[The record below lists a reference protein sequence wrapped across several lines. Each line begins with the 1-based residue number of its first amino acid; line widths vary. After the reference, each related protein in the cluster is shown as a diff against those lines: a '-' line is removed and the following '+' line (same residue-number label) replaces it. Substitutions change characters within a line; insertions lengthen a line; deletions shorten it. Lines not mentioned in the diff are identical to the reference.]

1 MYDVIESII
10 GHSFS
15 SSSYNVESYI
25 MYCCL
30 VMIVIISVFLMDAVR
45 QLFRRFWR

>member
-1 MYDVIESII
+1 MYDAINSII

-25 MYCCL
+25 MYACL
-30 VMIVIISVFLMDAVR
+30 ALVIIISVFLMDAIR